1 MTGVTIG
8 RPQGLEREAKMP
20 DLTATV
26 NDSLAACYEKL
37 SCKLHK
43 WVDPLSETQFW
54 RNPFPYGND
63 IGHLVL
69 HLTGNLNYY
78 IGAQI
83 AQTGY
88 IRDRD
93 KEFSD
98 QQPPGKA
105 EALEKFDQAIGLIA
119 ATIRKQSF
127 DDWSAPYSG
136 RGVDCTDRFG
146 IILDCAVHVDHH
158 IGQIINLAR
167 ELSR

>member
-1 MTGVTIG
+1 
-8 RPQGLEREAKMP
+8 MP

-105 EALEKFDQAIGLIA
+105 AAMGLPVGR
-119 ATIRKQSF
+119 RK
-127 DDWSAPYSG
+127 AP
-136 RGVDCTDRFG
+136 V
-146 IILDCAVHVDHH
+146 CADGGGLRR
-158 IGQIINLAR
+158 IPLAR
-167 ELSR
+167 RPSHRPNYQPRPGTQSLNNTFAMSQNFGPV